1 MTDTFVTLMG
11 NVTND
16 PTLRVTSGGLKV
28 TSFGMACTERRL
40 DQTTGLWR
48 DGETMFARVSC
59 WRTMAEHVADSI
71 AKGQPVVVHGRLRLR
86 SWDDAK
92 GDRHTEL
99 DINAKAVG
107 HDLTRGVAAFRKA
120 SGAGRQSEN
129 DDGRPAAPSPVGPAP
144 DVWAAPLMPPDDE
157 VDDVG
162 DVGDAAGIPDIPDI
176 PDIRDDERTA
186 GAA

>member
-16 PTLRVTSGGLKV
+16 PTLRVTSGGQKV

-40 DQTTGLWR
+40 DQTTGVWR

-59 WRTMAEHVADSI
+59 WRAMAENVADSI
-71 AKGQPVVVHGRLRLR
+71 SKGQPVVVHGRLRLR

-99 DINAKAVG
+99 DVNAKAVG

-120 SGAGRQSEN
+120 TGAGRDSEN
-129 DDGRPAAPSPVGPAP
+129 DVRPAAASPVGPAP
-144 DVWAAPLMPPDDE
+144 DVWAAPLMPPDDD
-157 VDDVG
+157 VDDTSEV
-162 DVGDAAGIPDIPDI
+162 ADIH
-176 PDIRDDERTA
+176 DEEQAA